1 MKNFA
6 EEMAYW
12 YFRLNGFFLLDN
24 FVLHNDG
31 LDSTHSADIDILAI
45 RQKYTY
51 ELIGGRETDKH
62 ELLFRNFDN
71 NKNIGI
77 ICEVKAGKS
86 TPNDIRL
93 RRMDRLRYGLERIG
107 FFSQSRVDDLVV
119 KLSSEPVASGQYHQ
133 VGKVLITDD
142 GRDVP
147 GFICISLE
155 EIHRFLKRHLKR
167 YINPK
172 SRSKHFFPSPVIQ
185 QIIWEIEQD
194 TKKKRLLREKQRAYQ
209 EE

>member
-51 ELIGGRETDKH
+51 EIVGGREVDKH
-62 ELLFRNFDN
+62 ELLFSNFEE

-77 ICEVKAGKS
+77 ICEVKAGRL
-86 TPNDIRL
+86 TPNDILLTRI
-93 RRMDRLRYGLERIG
+93 DRLRYGLERIG
-107 FFSQSRVDDLVV
+107 FFSQTNINELAV
-119 KLSSEPVASGQYHQ
+119 KLSSDPVLTGKYHQ

-142 GRDVP
+142 GRNIP
-147 GFICISLE
+147 GFICIRLS
-155 EIHRFLKRHLKR
+155 EIHEFLKRHLR
-167 YINPK
+167 SYIDPK

-185 QIIWEIEQD
+185 QIIWEIEQEV
-194 TKKKRLLREKQRAYQ
+194 KKSDF
-209 EE
+209 

>member
-45 RQKYTY
+45 RQKYTF
-51 ELIGGRETDKH
+51 ESVGGREADKH
-62 ELLFRNFDN
+62 ELLFRNFDD

-77 ICEVKAGKS
+77 ICEVKAGRT
-86 TPNDIRL
+86 TPSDIRL
-93 RRMDRLRYGLERIG
+93 TRLDRLRYGLERIG
-107 FFSQSRVDDLVV
+107 YFTHSRVNELVV
-119 KLSSEPVASGQYHQ
+119 KLSSERVVTGKYHQ

-142 GRDVP
+142 GRDIP
-147 GFICISLE
+147 GFICISLD
-155 EIHRFLKRHLKR
+155 EIHKFLKRHLRR
-167 YINPK
+167 YIDPK
-172 SRSKHFFPSPVIQ
+172 SRSKLFFSSPVIQ
-185 QIIWEIEQD
+185 QIIWEIELD
-194 TKKKRLLREKQRAYQ
+194 EKNKRLLRAGWRAYPNK
-209 EE
+209 

>member
-45 RQKYTY
+45 RQKYTF
-51 ELIGGRETDKH
+51 ESVGGREADKH
-62 ELLFRNFDN
+62 ELLFKNFDD

-77 ICEVKAGKS
+77 ICEVKAGRS
-86 TPNDIRL
+86 TPNDILL
-93 RRMDRLRYGLERIG
+93 RRRDRLRYGLERIG
-107 FFSQSRVDDLVV
+107 FFSHSKVNELVV
-119 KLSSEPVASGQYHQ
+119 KLSSDPVVSGEYHQ

-142 GRDVP
+142 GRDIP

-155 EIHRFLKRHLKR
+155 EIHKFLKRHLRR
-167 YINPK
+167 YIDPK
-172 SRSKHFFPSPVIQ
+172 SRSKQFFPSPVIQ
-185 QIIWEIEQD
+185 QIIWEIEQEA
-194 TKKKRLLREKQRAYQ
+194 KKKRLLRAGQRAYQ
-209 EE
+209 NE

>member
-1 MKNFA
+1 MRNFA
-6 EEMAYW
+6 EEMVYW

-31 LDSTHSADIDILAI
+31 LDSTQSADIDILAI

-51 ELIGGRETDKH
+51 ENVGGREADKH
-62 ELLFRNFDN
+62 ELLFRNFDD

-77 ICEVKAGKS
+77 LCEVKAGRI
-86 TPNDIRL
+86 TPNDICLTRI
-93 RRMDRLRYGLERIG
+93 DRLKYGLERMG
-107 FFSQSRVDDLVV
+107 FSSHSRVNELVPE
-119 KLSSEPVASGQYHQ
+119 LSINPVVTGNYHQ

-142 GRDVP
+142 GRDMP

-155 EIHRFLKRHLKR
+155 EIHKFLKRHLRR
-167 YINPK
+167 YLDPK

-194 TKKKRLLREKQRAYQ
+194 AKNKRTIRARQRVYQ
-209 EE
+209 NE

>member
-31 LDSTHSADIDILAI
+31 LDSTQSADIDILAI
-45 RQKYTY
+45 RQKYTF
-51 ELIGGRETDKH
+51 ETVGGRKADKH
-62 ELLFRNFDN
+62 KLLFSNFDE

-77 ICEVKAGKS
+77 ICEVKSGRS
-86 TPNDIRL
+86 TPNDILL
-93 RRMDRLRYGLERIG
+93 RRKDRLRYGLERIG
-107 FFSQSRVDDLVV
+107 FFSHTRVNELVV
-119 KLSSEPVASGQYHQ
+119 KLSSDPVVSGEYHQ
-133 VGKVLITDD
+133 IGKVLITDD
-142 GRDVP
+142 GRDIP

-155 EIHRFLKRHLKR
+155 EIHKFLKKHLR
-167 YINPK
+167 NYQGPK

-185 QIIWEIEQD
+185 QIIWEIEQEAN
-194 TKKKRLLREKQRAYQ
+194 KKRFLRAGQRPYQ